1 MNNTFSPQL
10 NTAVNA
16 SLLAGKSVMR
26 FYSRLDSLKITS
38 KGFNDYVS
46 EADQE
51 SELIITDALKKSYP
65 KYKITA
71 EESGSNDINSDYE
84 WFIDPLDGTTNFI
97 HGIPQFAISIGL
109 CKNKVPILGVVYD
122 PFKNELFCAEKGKGA
137 LLNNKRIRVSSCQKI
152 KSAVFGTGIPYRK
165 KDHSGVYIET
175 LRALMDARCGS
186 IRRLGAAALDLAYVA
201 CGRLDGFWEFNLKPW
216 DICAGALIAQEAGA
230 TCSDW
235 DNSPLPHSGKRILC
249 TNGNVHNKMVEIL
262 SSSEYS
268 LFYDLK

>member
-137 LLNNKRIRVSSCQKI
+137 LLNNKRIRVSKRQEFSSCLI
-152 KSAVFGTGIPYRK
+152 GTGIPFGKRIYSNYYK
-165 KDHSGVYIET
+165 ELENISKNSAG
-175 LRALMDARCGS
+175 
-186 IRRLGAAALDLAYVA
+186 IRRLGAASLDLAYISS
-201 CGRLDGFWEFNLKPW
+201 GRIDGFWEKDLNIW
-216 DICAGALIAQEAGA
+216 DVCSGVLLVKEAG
-230 TCSDW
+230 
-235 DNSPLPHSGKRILC
+235 GRITE
-249 TNGNVHNKMVEIL
+249 TNGNIWNTKSRNILASNTLIHNNLIEKL
-262 SSSEYS
+262 T
-268 LFYDLK
+268 LL

>member
-16 SLLAGKSVMR
+16 ALLAGKSIMR
-26 FYSRLDSLKITS
+26 FYSRLDNLKITS

-51 SELIITDALKKSYP
+51 SEKIITEILIKAYP
-65 KYKITA
+65 QYKITA
-71 EESGSNDINSDYE
+71 EESGSNDINSEYE

-97 HGIPQFAISIGL
+97 HGIPQFAVSIGL
-109 CKNKVPILGVVYD
+109 CKNKTSILGVVYD

-137 LLNNKRIRVSSCQKI
+137 LMNNKKIRVSKCDSI
-152 KSAVFGTGIPYRK
+152 KSAIFGTGIPYRK

-175 LRALMDARCGS
+175 LRTLMDARCGS

-201 CGRLDGFWEFNLKPW
+201 SGRLDGFWEFNLKPW
-216 DICAGALIAQEAGA
+216 DIAAGSIIVLEAGGYI
-230 TCSDW
+230 SDINGSE
-235 DNSPLPHSGKRILC
+235 DYFK
-249 TNGNVHNKMVEIL
+249 NGNVLAANI
-262 SSSEYS
+262 S
-268 LFYDLK
+268 LHKNIIDNLKGKIF

>member
-1 MNNTFSPQL
+1 MLILKRDYMNKTFSAQL

-16 SLLAGKSVMR
+16 SLLAGKSIMK
-26 FYSRLDSLKITS
+26 FYSRLDSLKVTS

-51 SELIITDALKKSYP
+51 SEQIITDELSKKYP
-65 KYKITA
+65 NYRITA
-71 EESGSNDINSDYE
+71 EESGSNTVESEFE

-122 PFKNELFCAEKGKGA
+122 PFKNELFCAEDGNGA
-137 LLNNKRIRVSSCQKI
+137 YLNNKRIRVSNCHKI

-165 KDHSGVYIET
+165 KDTSGVYIET

-201 CGRLDGFWEFNLKPW
+201 SGRLDGFWEFNLKPW
-216 DICAGALIAQEAGA
+216 DIAAGSIIVLEAGGYV
-230 TCSDW
+230 SDIN
-235 DNSPLPHSGKRILC
+235 NSPNYFES
-249 TNGNVHNKMVEIL
+249 GNVLAANVNLHKEII
-262 SSSEYS
+262 EN
-268 LFYDLK
+268 LKGKI

>member
-137 LLNNKRIRVSSCQKI
+137 LLNNKRIRVSKRQDLSNCLI
-152 KSAVFGTGIPYRK
+152 GTGAPFGKRIYHDYYQELK
-165 KDHSGVYIET
+165 NISELSAGV
-175 LRALMDARCGS
+175 
-186 IRRLGAAALDLAYVA
+186 RRLGAASLDLAYVA
-201 CGRLDGFWEFNLKPW
+201 SGKIDGFWEKDLNLW
-216 DICAGALIAQEAGA
+216 DVISGVLLIKEAG
-230 TCSDW
+230 
-235 DNSPLPHSGKRILC
+235 GRISE
-249 TNGNVHNKMVEIL
+249 TYGNTWNTKSRDIL
-262 SSSEYS
+262 ASNTSIHQKLIEK
-268 LFYDLK
+268 LTLL

>member
-16 SLLAGKSVMR
+16 ALIAGKSIMR
-26 FYSRLDSLKITS
+26 FYSRLDNLKITS

-51 SELIITDALKKSYP
+51 AEKIITEVLIKAYP
-65 KYKITA
+65 QYKITA
-71 EESGSNDINSDYE
+71 EESGSNDINSEYE

-97 HGIPQFAISIGL
+97 HGIPQFAVSIGL
-109 CKNKVPILGVVYD
+109 CKNKIPIIGVVYD

-137 LLNNKRIRVSSCQKI
+137 LMNNKKIRVSKCNSI
-152 KSAVFGTGIPYRK
+152 KSAIFGTGIPYRK

-175 LRALMDARCGS
+175 LRTLMDAKCGS

-201 CGRLDGFWEFNLKPW
+201 SGRLDGFWEFNLQPW
-216 DICAGALIAQEAGA
+216 DIAAGSIIVLEAGGYI
-230 TCSDW
+230 SDI
-235 DNSPLPHSGKRILC
+235 NGTEGYLE
-249 TNGNVHNKMVEIL
+249 NGNVLAANINLHKDIIDN
-262 SSSEYS
+262 
-268 LFYDLK
+268 LKEKNIKI

>member
-109 CKNKVPILGVVYD
+109 CKKKVPILGVVYD
-122 PFKNELFCAEKGKGA
+122 PFKNELFCAEKVKGA

-216 DICAGALIAQEAGA
+216 DIAAGSIIVLEAGGYI
-230 TCSDW
+230 SDIENN
-235 DNSPLPHSGKRILC
+235 DNYFDS
-249 TNGNVHNKMVEIL
+249 GNVLAANPNLHKEIIGT
-262 SSSEYS
+262 
-268 LFYDLK
+268 LKGKI

>member
-16 SLLAGKSVMR
+16 ALLAGKSIMR
-26 FYSRLDSLKITS
+26 FYSRLDNLKITS

-51 SELIITDALKKSYP
+51 AEKIITEVLIKAYP
-65 KYKITA
+65 QYKITA
-71 EESGSNDINSDYE
+71 EESGSNDINSEYE

-97 HGIPQFAISIGL
+97 HGIPQFAVSIGL
-109 CKNKVPILGVVYD
+109 CKNKIPIIGVVYD

-137 LLNNKRIRVSSCQKI
+137 LMNNKKIRVSKCNSI
-152 KSAVFGTGIPYRK
+152 KSAIFGTGIPYRK

-175 LRALMDARCGS
+175 LRTLMDAKCGS

-201 CGRLDGFWEFNLKPW
+201 SGRLDGFWEFNLQPW
-216 DICAGALIAQEAGA
+216 DIAAGSIIVLEAGGYI
-230 TCSDW
+230 SDINGTE
-235 DNSPLPHSGKRILC
+235 DYLE
-249 TNGNVHNKMVEIL
+249 NGNVLAANM
-262 SSSEYS
+262 S
-268 LFYDLK
+268 LHKDIIDNLKEKNIKI